1 MRHVD
6 PLHHATLT
14 ATFSGSTNMSLNL
27 KSWRTT
33 TALCVVSTVAV
44 ATAAYAASHSNGVSN
59 WDLRPH
65 HNRFANTGNKIEK
78 LIHDK
83 LPADVLLQE
92 DVQKWVKLN
101 LKF

>member
-1 MRHVD
+1 VYGKPD
-6 PLHHATLT
+6 GT
-14 ATFSGSTNMSLNL
+14 TFDRAEGNE
-27 KSWRTT
+27 
-33 TALCVVSTVAV
+33 VV
-44 ATAAYAASHSNGVSN
+44 YLINRLMIL
-59 WDLRPH
+59 WDY
-65 HNRFANTGNKIEK
+65 RFANTGNKIEK

>member
-1 MRHVD
+1 MILFSRRNLHYSDYKWSVYPHND
-6 PLHHATLT
+6 PRVYGKPDGTLFDR
-14 ATFSGSTNMSLNL
+14 AEGNE
-27 KSWRTT
+27 
-33 TALCVVSTVAV
+33 VV
-44 ATAAYAASHSNGVSN
+44 YLINRLMIL
-59 WDLRPH
+59 WDY
-65 HNRFANTGNKIEK
+65 RFANTGNKIEK